1 MPLEAGAAETRVED
15 ALGAEGG
22 VADAVEEAEDEA
34 LPEGLALAVEDG
46 VAGLVAEGSEAG
58 AAEEAEAESGVSA
71 WETRFGMR
79 VDALAAFAYIF
90 GPLSGATTFMLHIR
104 GSQAKLPRA

>member
-58 AAEEAEAESGVSA
+58 AAEEAAGADWLFPLLAKTEGPGAENLLKPSAQISGNL
-71 WETRFGMR
+71 T
-79 VDALAAFAYIF
+79 
-90 GPLSGATTFMLHIR
+90 LS
-104 GSQAKLPRA
+104 

>member
-34 LPEGLALAVEDG
+34 LPEGLAFAVEDG

-58 AAEEAEAESGVSA
+58 AAEEAAGADCWLFPLLAKTEGPGAENLLKPSAQISGNL
-71 WETRFGMR
+71 T
-79 VDALAAFAYIF
+79 
-90 GPLSGATTFMLHIR
+90 LS
-104 GSQAKLPRA
+104 